1 MQQLYRII
9 IKPYSYDSWDI
20 FTEDKD
26 LFTQLSTFW
35 EVEEVVEF
43 LGEERWEE
51 LADSRIHPSF
61 PYVLLGETTVR
72 QYD

>member
-1 MQQLYRII
+1 MQELYRIN

-26 LFTQLSTFW
+26 LFTQFSTFW
-35 EVEEVVEF
+35 EVEDAVKF
-43 LGEERWEE
+43 YGEERWEE
-51 LADSRIHPSF
+51 LADGRIYPKF